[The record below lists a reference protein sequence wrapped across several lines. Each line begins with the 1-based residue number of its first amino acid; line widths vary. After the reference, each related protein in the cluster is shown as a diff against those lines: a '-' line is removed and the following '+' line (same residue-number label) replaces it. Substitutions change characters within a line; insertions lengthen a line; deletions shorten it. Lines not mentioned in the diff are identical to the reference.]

1 MMVFLQ
7 KDSKEVY
14 KMSVLKVDNISYSYG
29 RKKALDEV
37 SFEVKDGLVGVL
49 GANGAG
55 KTTAM
60 KLITTLFSLQK
71 GDISLDEFNYKKDIK
86 EIRKKLGYLPQ
97 GFSTYGNLTGREFLE
112 VIAELKLGRNSGKI
126 QISEIIE
133 SLDMQQYIDNKIKAY
148 SGGMKQKL
156 GFAQVLI
163 GDPKLIVVDEPTV
176 GLDPEQRNMIRELF
190 PIISDGRIVMA
201 TTHIVED
208 IEYYCNYL
216 LVMREG
222 RLIYKGTKDNFVEK
236 TRGIIWKAT
245 GDLDTFKLIKA
256 KGEVLANV
264 HKDEAMEIKYICRE
278 KLTSESEEIEPN
290 LQDAY
295 IAFQRMAQG
304 SEING

>member
-1 MMVFLQ
+1 
-7 KDSKEVY
+7 
-14 KMSVLKVDNISYSYG
+14 MSLLKVDNISYSYG
-29 RKKALDEV
+29 RKKVLDDV

-55 KTTAM
+55 KTTTM

-71 GDISLDEFNYKKDIK
+71 GDIVLDEFNYKKDVK
-86 EIRKKLGYLPQ
+86 KIRKKLGYLPQ

-112 VIAELKLGRNSGKI
+112 VIAELKLGSHDGKK
-126 QISEIIE
+126 QIADIVD
-133 SLDMQQYIDNKIKAY
+133 SLDMQAYIDNKIKSY

-163 GDPKLIVVDEPTV
+163 GDPRLIVVDEPTV

-190 PIISDGRIVMA
+190 PIISRGRIVMA

-216 LVMREG
+216 LVMKEG
-222 RLIYKGTKDNFVEK
+222 RLIYKGTKDDFVEK
-236 TRGIIWKAT
+236 TRGIIWRT
-245 GDLDTFKLIKA
+245 VGDVDTFKLIKA
-256 KGEVLANV
+256 KGEVLTNV
-264 HKDEAMEIKYICRE
+264 QKGDFMEIRYICRE
-278 KLTSESEEIEPN
+278 RLTTESEVVEPN

-295 IAFQRMAQG
+295 IAYQRMAQG
-304 SEING
+304 SENND